1 MPPTHNNNK
10 NAERSMS
17 QFHPLLNKLPEP
29 VRAALP
35 GAMQRTVYSLPAD
48 APTRVPDPNARL
60 TLKTAALKRILGTKN
75 DPNPTQA
82 QYAEFVG
89 FLHKGDPLADAVVGW
104 MHETGHKKARAIIER
119 ATEHGI
125 ASIDDPAPALKA
137 FFEQVEFIPLWVD
150 PAKLDLG
157 CDAHRRTGPMA
168 ELVLRNVALMGGY
181 VAAAATKPLA
191 FTAQLD
197 KATARRLVETGKY
210 WVEVTTRG
218 SLLPGNPG
226 WKTSIHVRLMHA
238 QVRWMLNHSGK
249 WDRHAWGAPLN
260 QADTV
265 ATNLLFSYIF
275 MHSLRALGFHF
286 TSDERDSIIHLWRY
300 AGYLMGVDERLLP
313 ASEDDAARIA
323 FLNYLT
329 LAEPDEDSRRL
340 AQSLLD
346 VSWEFGEKTPGMP
359 HWLVNIEYHYRAGF
373 SRLILGKQSSDML
386 GLPDNAAK
394 FGVLATVPLVA
405 GFEAVRRLVPGA
417 TKLVVKA
424 GELLHERGLEQ
435 AINTYNADTT
445 FTPVKQLAR

>member
-1 MPPTHNNNK
+1 MPT
-10 NAERSMS
+10 AY
-17 QFHPLLNKLPEP
+17 
-29 VRAALP
+29 
-35 GAMQRTVYSLPAD
+35 TLPANT
-48 APTRVPDPNARL
+48 PRRVPDPNGRL
-60 TLKTAALKRILGTKN
+60 GWKTTALKKLLGTKT

-82 QYAEFVG
+82 QLDEFIG
-89 FLHKGDPLADAVVGW
+89 FLHQGDRLADAVVVW
-104 MHETGHKKARAIIER
+104 MHEYGHKNARALI
-119 ATEHGI
+119 AQASEHGI
-125 ASIDDPAPALKA
+125 ASIPDAPQPLRE
-137 FFEQVEFIPLWVD
+137 FFAQAEFVPLWVD
-150 PAKLDLG
+150 RAKLDLG

-197 KATARRLVETGKY
+197 KSTARRLVETGKY

-218 SLLPGNPG
+218 SLLPHGDG

-238 QVRWMLNHSGK
+238 QVRYMLNRSEK
-249 WDRHAWGAPLN
+249 WDHEAWGEPLN

-275 MHSLRALGFHF
+275 MHSLRALGFRF
-286 TSDERDSIIHLWRY
+286 STEEREAIIHLWRY

-313 ASEDDAARIA
+313 ASEDDAARVA

-329 LAEPDEDSRRL
+329 LAEPDDDSRRL

-346 VSWEFGEKTPGMP
+346 VSWEFGEKTTGLPR
-359 HWLVNIEYHYRAGF
+359 WVTSIEYNYRAGF
-373 SRLILGKQSSDML
+373 SRLILGKQTSDLL
-386 GLPDNAAK
+386 GLPDNLAK
-394 FGVLATVPLVA
+394 FGVIATVPLVY
-405 GFEAVRRLVPGA
+405 GFETARRLIPGA
-417 TKLVVKA
+417 TTLVVKA
-424 GELLHERGLEQ
+424 GELLHERGLQQ

>member
-1 MPPTHNNNK
+1 MPST
-10 NAERSMS
+10 
-17 QFHPLLNKLPEP
+17 
-29 VRAALP
+29 
-35 GAMQRTVYSLPAD
+35 YSLPANT
-48 APTRVPDPNARL
+48 PRRVPDPNSRL
-60 TLKTAALKRILGTKN
+60 GWKTTALKKLLGTKT

-82 QYAEFVG
+82 QLDEFIG
-89 FLHKGDPLADAVVGW
+89 FLHQGDRLADAVVVW
-104 MHETGHKKARAIIER
+104 MHEYGHKNARALI
-119 ATEHGI
+119 AQASEHGI
-125 ASIDDPAPALKA
+125 ASIPDAPQPLRE
-137 FFEQVEFIPLWVD
+137 FFTQAEFVPLWVD
-150 PAKLDLG
+150 RAKLDLG

-197 KATARRLVETGKY
+197 KSTARRLVETGKY

-218 SLLPGNPG
+218 SLLPRGDG

-238 QVRWMLNHSGK
+238 QVRYMLNRSEK
-249 WDRHAWGAPLN
+249 WDREAWGEPLN

-275 MHSLRALGFHF
+275 MHSLRALGFRF
-286 TSDERDSIIHLWRY
+286 SAEEREAIIHLWRY

-313 ASEDDAARIA
+313 ASEDDAARVA

-329 LAEPDEDSRRL
+329 LAEPDDDSRRL

-346 VSWEFGEKTPGMP
+346 VSWEFGEKTTGLPR
-359 HWLVNIEYHYRAGF
+359 WVTSIEYNYRAGF
-373 SRLILGKQSSDML
+373 SRLILGKQTSDLL
-386 GLPDNAAK
+386 GLPDNLAK
-394 FGVLATVPLVA
+394 FGVIATVPLVY
-405 GFEAVRRLVPGA
+405 GFETVRRLIPGA
-417 TKLVVKA
+417 TTLVVKA
-424 GELLHERGLEQ
+424 GELLHERGLQQ